1 MKPFTKFPTKIK
13 GFSLLEMMLYV
24 SISSV
29 ILLSLSLLLTSLLSS
44 RLKSQSIADVD
55 QQGMQVLQL
64 VTQTVRNAK
73 SVDFPSV
80 GATSTSL
87 SVSVSDPMLSP
98 TVFDVVNGVVRITEG
113 SNPPIALTNSHVT
126 VSSFV
131 FYNISSTSS
140 ADRIVRTSFTVDYKN
155 ISGRNETS
163 YTKSFIG
170 SATQRQ

>member
-1 MKPFTKFPTKIK
+1 MKFYLRNIK
-13 GFSLLEMMLYV
+13 GFSLVEMILYV
-24 SISSV
+24 AISSV

-64 VTQTVRNAK
+64 ITQTVRNAK
-73 SVDFPSV
+73 SVDFPPI

-87 SVSVSDPMLSP
+87 SVSVGDPMLSP
-98 TVFDVVNGVVRITEG
+98 TVFGVVDGTVRITEG
-113 SNPPIALTNSHVT
+113 SNPPIALSNSHIT
-126 VSSFV
+126 FSSFV

-140 ADRIVRTSFTVDYKN
+140 ADRIVRTSFTVDYN
-155 ISGRNETS
+155 NLSGRNERS
-163 YTKSFIG
+163 YTKNFTG